1 LLNDN
6 EINKILEENKIKI
19 FRFSETWL
27 NKDLD
32 NVKKELKDIIK

>member
-19 FRFSETWL
+19 FRFFETWL